1 MTLVEIINIVKE
13 LGVTVVMLG
22 AVIYLLVK
30 YFSNLIDS
38 KVAKNKNIPEEVQ
51 AVQYNSVKC
60 LKQLHPFFDKVDGII
75 ETKLP
80 ITTIGGP
87 VRTEIFR
94 DVLTIFYKTAKDVIK
109 ELLDKDITMSN
120 FLTEN
125 YKAANQIISESN
137 KRMRESG
144 IPEVVIIKF
153 NQWNNDRHEYI
164 LSTISDVDSSEV
176 FSTVVEKE
184 YAILNLYT
192 NSSYFVLIDAER
204 TLKSLNGDLTG
215 TVYKGKIVENLHN

>member
-1 MTLVEIINIVKE
+1 MTMVEIINMIKE
-13 LGVTVVMLG
+13 VGVTIVLIG

-30 YFSNLIDS
+30 YFSSLIES
-38 KVAKNKNIPEEVQ
+38 KTPKKIIPKEAQ

-60 LKQLHPFFDKVDGII
+60 LKSLHVYFNKVDGII

-87 VRTEIFR
+87 ARTEIFR
-94 DVLTIFYKTAKDVIK
+94 DILTIFYKTAKDVIRDF
-109 ELLDKDITMSN
+109 LDKDITMQN

-137 KRMRESG
+137 KRMREAG

-164 LSTISDVDSSEV
+164 LSTISDVDSCDV
-176 FSTVVEKE
+176 FSTVVEKQHS
-184 YAILNLYT
+184 ILDLYT

-215 TVYKGKIVENLHN
+215 TIYKGKVVENLH